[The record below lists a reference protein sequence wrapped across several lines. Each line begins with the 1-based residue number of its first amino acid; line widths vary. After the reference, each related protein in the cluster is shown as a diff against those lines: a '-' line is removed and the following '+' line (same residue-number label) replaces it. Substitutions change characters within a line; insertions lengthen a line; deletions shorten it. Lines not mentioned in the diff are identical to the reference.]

1 MADPTKLSYKDLVSW
16 SKGENDITAKT
27 AKTLATAR
35 TITIKDNSATNAGP
49 ATQFN
54 GGADI
59 ILKLPNTIKAGSF
72 VGPLTG
78 NVTGN
83 VTGNCSGSAAS
94 ATTATTA
101 TKLASNGGAANTPV
115 YFSNGQPVAVTS
127 LGTGSLPVRIPTAQ
141 PSSLQPGMIWLE
153 E

>member
-16 SKGENDITAKT
+16 SKGENDIAAKT

-49 ATQFN
+49 ATSFN
-54 GGADI
+54 GGTDI
-59 ILKLPNTIKAGSF
+59 ILKLPSTIKANSF

-78 NVTGN
+78 D

-101 TKLASNGGAANTPV
+101 TKLASNGGASDTPV
-115 YFSNGQPVAVTS
+115 YFSNGQPVAVKS
-127 LGTGSLPVRIPTAQ
+127 LGTGSIPVRIPTAQ
-141 PSSLQPGMIWLE
+141 PSSLQPGMIWIE